1 MMEQTRIS
9 LTEFWE
15 MINEIK
21 GRITALEQ
29 QRNFNPNE
37 IWTAKEVAT
46 YARVSYGYLMQKL
59 IHEPHFPK
67 SVGTAKKKAPKKYRA
82 GEIIHYFENRNYPS
96 KNTQ

>member
-1 MMEQTRIS
+1 MEQTRIS

-29 QRNFNPNE
+29 QRNFNPDE
-37 IWTAKEVAT
+37 IWTAKEVAA
-46 YARVSYGYLMQKL
+46 YARVSYGYLM
-59 IHEPHFPK
+59 HFPK
-67 SVGTAKKKAPKKYRA
+67 SVGTEKKNAPKKYRA
-82 GEIIHYFENRNYPS
+82 GEIIHYFENRNHHL

>member
-29 QRNFNPNE
+29 QRNFNPDE

-46 YARVSYGYLMQKL
+46 YARV
-59 IHEPHFPK
+59 F
-67 SVGTAKKKAPKKYRA
+67 
-82 GEIIHYFENRNYPS
+82 
-96 KNTQ
+96 